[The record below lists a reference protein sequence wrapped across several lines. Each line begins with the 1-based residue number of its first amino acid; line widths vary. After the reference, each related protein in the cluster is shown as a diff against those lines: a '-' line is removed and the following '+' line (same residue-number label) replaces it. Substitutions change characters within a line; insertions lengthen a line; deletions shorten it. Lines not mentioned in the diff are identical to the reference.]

1 MAVPVPSAHRWE
13 RGPKAKVRP
22 AAVAAL
28 RTVRPAGA
36 RPGDPAVGPRTL
48 ASQFRIVPGQRPA
61 LLGPASSAG
70 ADTHLR
76 RLPFLGRTT
85 RQSRATTGQGSSAR
99 RSRWRVPD
107 SVLPTAGHRVGTGG
121 PQWFRAWI
129 PGAFHLVLAA
139 YVVTLGAYH
148 LGFSVPASVSSG
160 RAATRCGDA
169 TRPTVA
175 PREGE
180 IGEMAD
186 WRAGCHG

>member
-1 MAVPVPSAHRWE
+1 MDRRRKYALLLWLLS
-13 RGPKAKVRP
+13 GLF
-22 AAVAAL
+22 AL
-28 RTVRPAGA
+28 RVLGQAIQLWAPVRWLPSFESFQGSGLPYWALLPAQALILIFAVCHSWDVQQGKVEP
-36 RPGDPAVGPRTL
+36 RPVRGRALVAVGGVYLT
-48 ASQFRIVPGQRPA
+48 ASFRRLVIGLVPGA
-61 LLGPASSAG
+61 
-70 ADTHLR
+70 
-76 RLPFLGRTT
+76 
-85 RQSRATTGQGSSAR
+85 
-99 RSRWRVPD
+99 
-107 SVLPTAGHRVGTGG
+107 